1 MNLAGRNTASLIAA
15 LIYGFAIMSNP
26 ACRKADRASRKGR
39 DVPVFRA
46 TKAPRRVALAF
57 ARWNKENNRLEIGR
71 WAGDASGPHLVTIYW
86 GYSPVRLGT
95 NVLRQ
100 PARLPIL
107 GAAFLGPPRVYRSH
121 TDVVRNADG
130 VRAKVSASCVC
141 YPVSPV
147 ADPNLGGV
155 LEVLPMPLTG
165 PREGESLLLPV
176 RFPELA
182 ADGDFAGL
190 RVGQLSPRY
199 AFLLECPSEEAKLP
213 GRRRIQVD
221 SLRNALVIEVK
232 H

>member
-15 LIYGFAIMSNP
+15 LIYAFAIMSNP
-26 ACRKADRASRKGR
+26 ACRKEDRASREGP

-46 TKAPRRVALAF
+46 TKARRGAALAF
-57 ARWNKENNRLEIGR
+57 ARWNKENARLEIGR
-71 WAGDASGPHLVTIYW
+71 WPGDASGPHLVTIYW

-107 GAAFLGPPRVYRSH
+107 GAAFLGPPRVYRSR
-121 TDVVRNADG
+121 TEVVRNADD
-130 VRAKVSASCVC
+130 VCAKVSASCVC

-155 LEVLPMPLTG
+155 LEVLPMPFTDPG
-165 PREGESLLLPV
+165 EGKGLLVPV
-176 RFPELA
+176 RFPKLA
-182 ADGDFAGL
+182 ADGDFGGL
-190 RVGQLSPRY
+190 RVAQLSPRY
-199 AFLLECPSEEAKLP
+199 AFLLECSSEEAKLP
-213 GRRRIQVD
+213 SRGRIQVD
-221 SLRNALVIEVK
+221 SLRNALVIKVK